1 MKFDISKYFYNIDHD
16 IVKDIIKKKIKDKD
30 VLKIIYSII
39 DSTDYDYINNT
50 INKIKV
56 KEINRTNNLNIKDK
70 DQLIKK
76 IKEIPIYCKGKG
88 LPIGNMTSQVI
99 ATFYLNELD
108 HFIKDDLKIKSYVRY
123 MDDGVLIHNDKEY
136 LKYCLKKIE
145 KIIHKYR
152 LELNKKTRIYS
163 SLDKIECLGLGLLL
177 IIR

>member
-76 IKEIPIYCKGKG
+76 NKGNTNILQRKR
-88 LPIGNMTSQVI
+88 T
-99 ATFYLNELD
+99 T
-108 HFIKDDLKIKSYVRY
+108 HR
-123 MDDGVLIHNDKEY
+123 
-136 LKYCLKKIE
+136 
-145 KIIHKYR
+145 
-152 LELNKKTRIYS
+152 
-163 SLDKIECLGLGLLL
+163 
-177 IIR
+177 

>member
-76 IKEIPIYCKGKG
+76 
-88 LPIGNMTSQVI
+88 
-99 ATFYLNELD
+99 
-108 HFIKDDLKIKSYVRY
+108 
-123 MDDGVLIHNDKEY
+123 
-136 LKYCLKKIE
+136 
-145 KIIHKYR
+145 
-152 LELNKKTRIYS
+152 
-163 SLDKIECLGLGLLL
+163 
-177 IIR
+177 